1 MNYLTLENVNKSYGE
16 KVLFQ
21 DVNLQIGKGQ
31 KVAIVAKNG
40 SGKTTLMKVIAGKE
54 AGEGENASVWMNKH
68 IKVGWLDQDPNFH
81 EEHTVLEAVFDS
93 ENPMIQA
100 VKAYEEA
107 MIRPDRLQEMQ
118 DALGKMD
125 DLKAWDFEAKVK
137 EVLFKLN
144 ITMFDQKVSTLS
156 GGQQKRLALAKLLI
170 DEPEFIILD
179 EPTNHLDMDM
189 IEWLEEYLQ
198 QPNLT
203 IFMVTHDRYFLE
215 NVCNIILEL
224 NNGVL
229 YRYTGN
235 YSEFLE
241 KKAVREENEAIDLD
255 KSKKLYKKELEWIRR
270 QPKARGTKGKARVDT
285 FDGIKES
292 AHKNLNKD
300 EISLDSLKGSRL
312 GSKILEAEYIS
323 KSYGDKKM
331 VDNFFYKFRKG
342 EKVGIV
348 GRNGVGKTTFLKM
361 LTKEVRPDSGK
372 ITVGGT
378 VKFGYYT
385 QDGITLDEDKRVIE
399 VVRDIAEYIPVDKG
413 HKMTAPTLLERFMF
427 PRAQQQVYVSQLS
440 GGEKRRLYLL
450 TILMENPNFLILD
463 EPTNDLDIMTL
474 NVLEEWLINF
484 PGCVVIVSHDRYF
497 MDKLVDH
504 LFIFEG
510 DGKIKDFNGNHLAYR
525 KYIKAKELENRQQ
538 ERAEQQ
544 KEKAANAAVE
554 EEKSNAPTMTY
565 EQRKEMNKVE
575 KEISKLEE
583 KKAAIQAKFANPDIS
598 VDEIKTLSQE
608 LSDVKEAIEE
618 KEMIWMELA
627 ELA

>member
-68 IKVGWLDQDPNFH
+68 IKVGWLDQDPNFY

-118 DALGKMD
+118 DALEKMD

-300 EISLDSLKGSRL
+300 EITLDSLKGSRL
-312 GSKILEAEYIS
+312 GSKILEAEYIN
-323 KSYGDKKM
+323 KSYDGKKM
-331 VDNFFYKFRKG
+331 VENFFYKFRKG

-361 LTKEVRPDSGK
+361 LTKQVRPDSGK

-385 QDGITLDEDKRVIE
+385 QDGITLDEDKRVID

-525 KYIKAKELENRQQ
+525 KYIKAKELENRQKD
-538 ERAEQQ
+538 RAEQQ
-544 KEKAANAAVE
+544 KEKAANAVE
-554 EEKSNAPTMTY
+554 EKKADAPTMTY

-583 KKAAIQAKFANPDIS
+583 KKVAIQAKFANADIS
-598 VDEIKTLSQE
+598 VDEIKKLSQE
-608 LSDVKEAIEE
+608 LSDVKEKIEE
-618 KEMIWMELA
+618 REMVWMELA

>member
-1 MNYLTLENVNKSYGE
+1 
-16 KVLFQ
+16 
-21 DVNLQIGKGQ
+21 

-40 SGKTTLMKVIAGKE
+40 SGKTTLMRVIAGKE
-54 AGEGENASVWMNKH
+54 AGEGENANVWINKH
-68 IKVGWLDQDPNFH
+68 IKIGWLDQDPSFYDK
-81 EEHTVLEAVFDS
+81 HTVLEAVFDS
-93 ENPMIQA
+93 ENPMMQA

-107 MIRPDRLQEMQ
+107 MIYPDRIQGMQ
-118 DALGKMD
+118 DALAKMD

-144 ITMFDQKVSTLS
+144 ITMFDQLVSTLS

-215 NVCNIILEL
+215 NVCTIILEL

-292 AHKNLNKD
+292 AHKDLNKD

-323 KSYGDKKM
+323 KSYDGVKM
-331 VDNFFYKFRKG
+331 VDDFFYKFRKG

-361 LTKEVRPDSGK
+361 LTQQVRPDSGK

-385 QDGITLDEDKRVIE
+385 QDGITLDEDKRVID
-399 VVRDIAEYIPVDKG
+399 VIRDIAEYIPVDKG

-474 NVLEEWLINF
+474 NVLEEWLMNF
-484 PGCVVIVSHDRYF
+484 PGCIVIVSHDRYF
-497 MDKLVDH
+497 MDKVVDH

-525 KYIKAKELENRQQ
+525 KYIRAKELEKRQKG
-538 ERAEQQ
+538 RAEQQ
-544 KEKAANAAVE
+544 KEKAANAVKE
-554 EEKSNAPTMTY
+554 IKSDAPTMTY

-583 KKAAIQAKFANPDIS
+583 RKTKIQAKFASPDIS
-598 VDEIKTLSQE
+598 VEEIKTLSQE
-608 LSDVKEAIEE
+608 LSDVKEKIEE
-618 KEMIWMELA
+618 KEMIWVELA

>member
-16 KVLFQ
+16 KVLFK

-31 KVAIVAKNG
+31 KVALVAKNG
-40 SGKTTLMKVIAGKE
+40 SGKTTLMRVIAGRE
-54 AGEGENASVWMNKH
+54 AGEGENSKVHINKH
-68 IKVGWLDQDPNFH
+68 IKIGWLDQDPNFY
-81 EEHTVLEAVFDS
+81 EKHTVLEAVFDS
-93 ENPMIQA
+93 DNPMMQA

-107 MIRPDRLQEMQ
+107 MIRPDRIQEMQ
-118 DALGKMD
+118 DALAKMD

-144 ITMFDQKVSTLS
+144 ITMFDQLVSTLS

-224 NNGVL
+224 DNGTL

-255 KSKKLYKKELEWIRR
+255 KSKKLFRKELDWIRR
-270 QPKARGTKGKARVDT
+270 QPKARGTKAKSRVDK
-285 FDGIKES
+285 FDVIKES
-292 AHKNLNKD
+292 AHRNLSND

-312 GSKILEAEYIS
+312 GSKILEAEYVS
-323 KSYGDKKM
+323 KSYGDVKM

-348 GRNGVGKTTFLKM
+348 GRNGVGKTTFLKL
-361 LTKEVRPDSGK
+361 LTKEIRPDGGK
-372 ITVGGT
+372 VTVGGT

-385 QDGITLDEDKRVIE
+385 QDGINLDEDKRVID

-413 HKMTAPTLLERFMF
+413 LKMTAPTLLERFMF

-474 NVLEEWLINF
+474 NVLEEWLMSF
-484 PGCVVIVSHDRYF
+484 PGCILIVSHDRYF

-510 DGKIKDFNGNHLAYR
+510 DGKIKDFNGNHLDYR
-525 KYIKAKELENRQQ
+525 RYIKARELEERQK
-538 ERAEQQ
+538 ERATQQ
-544 KEKAANAAVE
+544 KEKAAAAATE
-554 EEKSNAPTMTY
+554 AQSDAPKMTY

-583 KKAAIQAKFANPDIS
+583 KKATIQAKFASPDIS

-608 LSDVKEAIEE
+608 LSDVKEKIEE
-618 KEMIWMELA
+618 KEMRWMELA